1 MNQVLLEDEDRNEP
15 RGLLYDIQGE
25 RVPDKKFP
33 IFVQSFLLAHF
44 YASLSRNKWWLG
56 CHYEFTKLDFSNARK
71 SLTQEILICENT
83 IVGAHAWLQYLAGKI
98 FLFEMPWDAECAY
111 WMFPDTI
118 FPTFINA
125 IGEVPPQCPIPFPF
139 YIVTW

>member
-15 RGLLYDIQGE
+15 RGLLQDIQGE

-83 IVGAHAWLQYLAGKI
+83 IVGAHA
-98 FLFEMPWDAECAY
+98 
-111 WMFPDTI
+111 
-118 FPTFINA
+118 
-125 IGEVPPQCPIPFPF
+125 
-139 YIVTW
+139 